1 MERRTDSRTP
11 VAYNPPVPAARRRE
25 VRVRELSEELV
36 DMKVYLVTAVL
47 GLDAQQDEELVKSHF
62 ERVAE
67 HFVSERSIQFAT
79 VDVRRRT
86 EWRALAAAEEE
97 ATGVSTPIIVWH
109 PKRHKYLSLGFTTQ
123 GGERGSSALKIQLE
137 AVLDGNKTNWT
148 KTAMPPRA

>member
-1 MERRTDSRTP
+1 M
-11 VAYNPPVPAARRRE
+11 AYNPPVPAARRRE

-36 DMKVYLVTAVL
+36 NKKVYVVTAVL
-47 GLDAQQDEELVKSHF
+47 GLEAAQQDEELLKSHF
-62 ERVAE
+62 EKVAE

-86 EWRALAAAEEE
+86 EWGALAAAEAE
-97 ATGVSTPIIVWH
+97 ATGVSTPILVWH
-109 PKRHKYLSLGFTTQ
+109 PKRHKYLSLRFSTQ

-148 KTAMPPRA
+148 KTAMPPHV